1 MYEYLLCT
9 FTYHSSVFLS
19 CVVCLS
25 FAMITYSVG
34 ARVVVVSEA
43 PLKDEE
49 PSIRLVEGI
58 NGRLL

>member
-1 MYEYLLCT
+1 
-9 FTYHSSVFLS
+9 
-19 CVVCLS
+19 
-25 FAMITYSVG
+25 VG